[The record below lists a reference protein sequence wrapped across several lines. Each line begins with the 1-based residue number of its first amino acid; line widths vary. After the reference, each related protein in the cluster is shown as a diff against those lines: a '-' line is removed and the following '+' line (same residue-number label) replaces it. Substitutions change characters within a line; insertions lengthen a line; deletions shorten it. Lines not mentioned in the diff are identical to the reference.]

1 MRDRDWFL
9 PSLGLTALSAAIV
22 LLLTPAYG
30 GLLHALEILP
40 AWLAMAA
47 LLPLGAS
54 LVAMKR
60 QGVADPIAAIFAQ
73 VRHNRE
79 AIIRTGQFMTL
90 AGINLIVF
98 MWTKPLLN
106 QYVPFWADPLL
117 ANLDQALFLGSDP
130 WTLLAWLNSPLS
142 GLIYHPLWFIG
153 MIAALLLTA
162 AAAPS
167 DEKSAVLLGYF
178 TLWSVVA
185 PLVHMAM
192 PAAGPIFYERMGYG
206 ARFAAIDGGP
216 TTRMVGDYLWSLYA
230 AGNFGAGSGISAM
243 PSMHVTISTW
253 TVLAFGFCAPRWRW
267 LALTGWAVIFA
278 LSIALGWHYAA
289 DGIVG
294 TLAALACHYG
304 LLQLFRA
311 KTRLA
316 QTRVLYPVSTGPLP
330 AE

>member
-9 PSLGLTALSAAIV
+9 PSLGLTALSIAAV
-22 LLLTPAYG
+22 LLLMPDYG
-30 GLLHALEILP
+30 GLLHALRILP
-40 AWLAMAA
+40 AWLVMAA
-47 LLPLGAS
+47 LIPMTAS
-54 LVAMKR
+54 LVAMQR
-60 QGVADPIAAIFAQ
+60 RGVASPFAEM
-73 VRHNRE
+73 RAEIGRNRD
-79 AIIRTGQFMTL
+79 AVVRTGCFMTL
-90 AGINLIVF
+90 AGINLIAF
-98 MWTKPLLN
+98 MWMKPLLN
-106 QYVPFWADPLL
+106 RFVAFWADPLL
-117 ANLDQALFLGSDP
+117 ASFDNALFLGADP
-130 WTLLAWLNSPLS
+130 WTLLSWLSSPVA

-153 MIAALLLTA
+153 MILALLFTA
-162 AAAPS
+162 AAPPS
-167 DEKSAVLLGYF
+167 EQKSAVLLGYF

-206 ARFAAIDGGP
+206 ARFAAIDGGQA
-216 TTRMVGDYLWSLYA
+216 TRMVGDYLWSLYSTD
-230 AGNFGAGSGISAM
+230 NFGAGSGISAM

-304 LLQLFRA
+304 LLQFFRA
-311 KTRLA
+311 KSRLA
-316 QTRVLYPVSTGPLP
+316 QTRSLYPVSAGPLP

>member
-9 PSLGLTALSAAIV
+9 PSLGLTAMSAAIV

-40 AWLAMAA
+40 AWLAMTA

-60 QGVADPIAAIFAQ
+60 RGVADPVAAIFAQ
-73 VRHNRE
+73 VRQNRA
-79 AIIRTGQFMTL
+79 AIVRTGRFMTL

-117 ANLDQALFLGSDP
+117 AELDQALFLGSDP

-153 MIAALLLTA
+153 MIAALLLS
-162 AAAPS
+162 AAAPPS
-167 DEKSAVLLGYF
+167 EEKSAVLLGYF

-185 PLVHMAM
+185 PLVHIAM

-206 ARFAAIDGGP
+206 ARFAAIDGGQ

-253 TVLAFGFCAPRWRW
+253 TVLAFGCCAPRWRW

-294 TLAALACHYG
+294 TAAALACHYG

-316 QTRVLYPVSTGPLP
+316 QVRSRYPVSAGPLP